1 VVGLEADSV
10 EAGDR
15 ADLVCSW
22 KMGLTFKKDLPGA
35 DIVFQ
40 PDDME
45 DYKNDAWDI
54 RISIGD
60 APLEE
65 AFYFTVDDPNAV
77 NLTIDE
83 LLDSY
88 ALNPEFSSKLDTEE
102 YPDLPFM
109 QEELIQYRT
118 NEHKGLLKLEYYVNH
133 SSFEGP
139 VNLWEPAKQY
149 LCVCTYHDGSYD
161 YRVLDLVIVPDISET
176 TVFEIEQRRSVYGHI
191 YLLMLLGYFME
202 KGERAFRRFAKETPM
217 AAFLGRKSDLSH
229 NVFANGMRRLE
240 TDHFISTSAS
250 NMSAG
255 FTLEGSSLEFTQRGT
270 EELASLKEESQSLAY
285 KYDKYDSVSVSPV
298 ALGIPDGF
306 DVRVQMMEFDGLDCE
321 RSVLLR
327 VLDEGREEYFGQGDW
342 CEIYESFS
350 FFEIVKEALAYKTN
364 FSVEILQALKE
375 LAEHES

>member
-1 VVGLEADSV
+1 M
-10 EAGDR
+10 R
-15 ADLVCSW
+15 
-22 KMGLTFKKDLPGA
+22 LTFKKGLPGA

-40 PDDME
+40 PDDIE

-65 AFYFTVDDPNAV
+65 AFYFTVDDPDAV
-77 NLTIDE
+77 NLTIDK

-88 ALNPEFSSKLDTEE
+88 ALNPEFSSKLDIEE

-109 QEELIQYRT
+109 QEELTQYRM
-118 NEHKGLLKLEYYVNH
+118 NEQKGLLKLEYYINH

-149 LCVCTYHDGSYD
+149 LSVCTYHDGSYD

-176 TVFEIEQRRSVYGHI
+176 TVFEIEQRRSMYGHI
-191 YLLMLLGYFME
+191 YLLMLLDYFME
-202 KGERAFRRFAKETPM
+202 KGERAFRRFTKETPM
-217 AAFLGRKSDLSH
+217 AAFLGRKSDFSH
-229 NVFANGMRRLE
+229 NMFTNGMRRLE
-240 TDHFISTSAS
+240 ADHLIRTSGS

-255 FTLEGSSLEFTQRGT
+255 STLDESSLELAERGT
-270 EELASLKEESQSLAY
+270 QQLAILKEESQRLANI
-285 KYDKYDSVSVSPV
+285 YDKYDSVSVIPV

-327 VLDEGREEYFGQGDW
+327 VLDEGSEEYFGQSDW

-364 FSVEILQALKE
+364 FSAEILQALKE
-375 LAEHES
+375 LAESES